1 MWCISDIAPSLS
13 ALMARVDNA
22 RPGSASS
29 CGSNDRV
36 DDDYVVADVV
46 NCSSF
51 SSPSSSLQ
59 NDSLVTVKK
68 EKWVEQQSRT
78 SKLYE

>member
-1 MWCISDIAPSLS
+1 LS
-13 ALMARVDNA
+13 ALLARVDNA

-29 CGSNDRV
+29 CSSNDRV

-51 SSPSSSLQ
+51 SSPSSSSLQ
-59 NDSLVTVKK
+59 NDSVVTVKK
-68 EKWVEQQSRT
+68 EKRVEQQSRT